1 VIFLL
6 TARGYSLTTLAFF
19 AIAMSSFFYIPY
31 ISIASLPISIFLIV
45 GRLLKNTNTNVTVSR
60 EIDKS
65 VALQGDEV
73 KIRLTVHNKY
83 ESIAIMRIEDSIPMN
98 MKVIKGSNTFIMQL
112 NRGESK
118 SFTYSVS
125 PFLPGKYCFN
135 EIKIESFDPFQ
146 LFVEREI
153 ITIRD
158 EIRAYPYVETN
169 RSSMIIMSLRNQP
182 GENRSRR
189 QGEGEEFYSVRDYV
203 VGDRLRR
210 INWKASARY
219 STLYTNQYA
228 SELAG
233 ELMVILD
240 SRFALLP
247 KEDEEEQFKKCS
259 SAAATIAYSAILSRN
274 KVGLMIMGDLLEKV
288 PPAYGYRQLRK
299 ILTALSDFSAGRRWQ
314 VSKVNNYLRLLFP
327 KVKEIALVTPLVDDE
342 VLKALSSLYED
353 GFNSYLIAP
362 DIWSSRLKK
371 ELELDRRIALKIFI
385 LRRRENIEKAGRF
398 AKVVDWDV
406 DKPLSHLL
414 RLKRTEQ
421 RYVMT

>member
-1 VIFLL
+1 ML
-6 TARGYSLTTLAFF
+6 TARGYSLSALAFF
-19 AIAMSSFFYIPY
+19 AIAISTFFYIPY
-31 ISIASLPISIFLIV
+31 IAIASLPISIFLIV
-45 GRLLKNTNTNVTVSR
+45 GRLLNSPHVNVSVAR

-73 KIRLTVHNKY
+73 IIRLTVHNEY
-83 ESIAIMRIEDSIPMN
+83 DSLAIMRIEDSIPMN
-98 MKVIKGSNTFIMQL
+98 TKVVKGSNTFIMQL

-135 EIKIESFDPFQ
+135 EIKIEAFDTFQ
-146 LFVEREI
+146 LFVERKI
-153 ITIRD
+153 VTKQD

-169 RSSMIIMSLRNQP
+169 RSSIIIMSLRSQP

-203 VGDRLRR
+203 AGDRLKR

-219 STLYTNQYA
+219 STLHTNQYA
-228 SELAG
+228 SDLAG

-259 SAAATIAYSAILSRN
+259 SAAATIAYTAILSRN

-299 ILTALSDFSAGRRWQ
+299 ILTVLSDFNAGRRWQ
-314 VSKVNNYLRLLFP
+314 ISKVNNYLRLLFP
-327 KVKEIALVTPLVDDE
+327 KVEEIALVTPLVDDE
-342 VLKALSSLYED
+342 VLKALSSLHED

-362 DIWSSRLKK
+362 DIWSSRLRKG
-371 ELELDRRIALKIFI
+371 LELDRRIASKIFI
-385 LRRRENIEKAGRF
+385 LQRRENIEKARRF
-398 AKVVDWDV
+398 AKVIDWDV
-406 DKPLSHLL
+406 DKPLSHQL
-414 RLKRTEQ
+414 RLRRIEQ
-421 RYVMT
+421 RSF